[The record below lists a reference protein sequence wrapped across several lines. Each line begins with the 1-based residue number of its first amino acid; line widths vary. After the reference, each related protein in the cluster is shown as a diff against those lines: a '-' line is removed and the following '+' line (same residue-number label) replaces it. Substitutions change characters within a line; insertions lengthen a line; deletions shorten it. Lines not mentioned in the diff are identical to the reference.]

1 MRMQDIQ
8 LTSHFKLSEFTESRT
23 AREHGIVNEPS
34 PEAVENLRRLCE
46 NTLEPLRVA
55 LGVPVHVTSGFR
67 TRALNDLLAHSSDR
81 SQHMAGQAADFYVG
95 EAQVSGSKF
104 QVSGDLNLETGDS
117 PMALETP
124 RQRLIRA
131 FHQILVDPNI
141 SFDQLILYPSF
152 IHVSYVSK
160 EKNRRGIL
168 KAQGNGKLGY
178 GRLTLA
184 NALRLE

>member
-1 MRMQDIQ
+1 MYDNIF
-8 LTSHFKLSEFTESRT
+8 LTPHFKLSEMLASRK
-23 AREHGIVNEPS
+23 AREHGISNIPTE
-34 PEAVENLRRLCE
+34 EAVANLRRLCE
-46 NTLEPLRVA
+46 NTLEPLREA

-67 TRALNDLLAHSSDR
+67 TKELNDLLAHSSTT
-81 SQHMAGQAADFYVG
+81 SQHMRGEAADFYVG
-95 EAQVSGSKF
+95 PSTSSGTKRRE
-104 QVSGDLNLETGDS
+104 L
-117 PMALETP
+117 
-124 RQRLIRA
+124 LIKA

-184 NALRLE
+184 NALAINF

>member
-1 MRMQDIQ
+1 MQDIQ

-55 LGVPVHVTSGFR
+55 LGKPVHITSGFR

-95 EAQVSGSKF
+95 EG
-104 QVSGDLNLETGDS
+104 T
-117 PMALETP
+117 
-124 RQRLIRA
+124 RQELVKA

-152 IHVSYVSK
+152 IHISYVSK

-178 GRLTLA
+178 GRLTLQ
-184 NALRLE
+184 NALKIS